1 MKRII
6 LFLFLLLHIFAFSQE
21 LDVKHYDT
29 LVYNSGMRR
38 VVTVDYINYPTIY
51 FFTTNSKNKEVSSNV
66 AINKLKYYVDYDS
79 TGVLVKPAEIV
90 GTETTDSSGIILITD
105 TIIVSE
111 NLLSINPF
119 SPFMLGLNISYM
131 HRFGYQKRVAMHV
144 PFRLFTLYGKGLL
157 VNTGIGINYMAYN
170 SKHTSFYAGI
180 STQIFAFDRYVALG
194 FPITIGFVRNLT
206 KRITINAYGG
216 VGPYIGHPDLNL
228 PLVGDVHV
236 GIGFKLGEQFK
247 ITNTYKK

>member
-1 MKRII
+1 
-6 LFLFLLLHIFAFSQE
+6 
-21 LDVKHYDT
+21 
-29 LVYNSGMRR
+29 
-38 VVTVDYINYPTIY
+38 
-51 FFTTNSKNKEVSSNV
+51 
-66 AINKLKYYVDYDS
+66 
-79 TGVLVKPAEIV
+79 
-90 GTETTDSSGIILITD
+90 
-105 TIIVSE
+105 
-111 NLLSINPF
+111 
-119 SPFMLGLNISYM
+119 
-131 HRFGYQKRVAMHV
+131 MHV
-144 PFRLFTLYGKGLL
+144 PFRLFTWYGNGLL

-180 STQIFAFDRYVALG
+180 SSQIFAFDRYVVLG

-206 KRITINAYGG
+206 KRMTINAYGG